1 MTNSDPDFDKK
12 LTTLRDEI
20 DDIDSDLVK
29 LLHRRLA
36 VTSKVGQLKSN
47 VGKPIYD
54 PVREASLFAKRR
66 LQASD
71 AGLSPDLIEDVLRRL
86 MRDSYV
92 SQDASGYRCVNPECK
107 KIVVVGG
114 KGQLGS
120 VFVDLFQRSDYQVAI
135 IEQNDWPNSEAI
147 LAEASLVIVAVPIR
161 LTTMVINHLNNLP
174 KACIL
179 ADLTSI
185 KESPLFEMKQ
195 VHAGPVVGLHPM
207 FGPDVTGLIKQ
218 TIISCEGRNPEQY
231 QWLIEQFEVWGAKI
245 YPVQAHEHDEAMSMV
260 QVMRH
265 FSTIA
270 YGYHL
275 MSEGADI
282 ENLVAMSSP
291 IYRLELIMVGRL
303 FAQDPTLYADI
314 IFANKDNVSMMK
326 RFAYRF
332 LELLEDVSLDD
343 KDAFVD
349 MFNNVSGWFGDY
361 AGDFLEESKSM
372 LLKANELKK
381 D

>member
-12 LTTLRDEI
+12 LTKLRDEI
-20 DDIDSDLVK
+20 DKIDSDLVK

-54 PVREASLFAKRR
+54 PAREASLFVKRR

-107 KIVVVGG
+107 KVVVVGG
-114 KGQLGS
+114 KGQLGAI
-120 VFVDLFQRSDYQVAI
+120 FVDLFQRSDYQVAI
-135 IEQNDWPNSEAI
+135 LEQNDWPNSDAI
-147 LAEASLVIVAVPIR
+147 LAEAGLVIVAVPIH
-161 LTTMVINHLNNLP
+161 LTSMVIRHLNNLP
-174 KACIL
+174 KNCIL

-185 KESPLFEMKQ
+185 KESPLFEMKK
-195 VHAGPVVGLHPM
+195 VHAGPIVGLHPM
-207 FGPDVTGLIKQ
+207 FGPDVTSLIKQ
-218 TIISCEGRNPEQY
+218 TIISCEGRYPEQY
-231 QWLIEQFEVWGAKI
+231 QWLLQQFEVWGAKI

-275 MSEGADI
+275 MSEGADL
-282 ENLVAMSSP
+282 EKLVAMSSP

-303 FAQDPTLYADI
+303 FAQDPCLYADI
-314 IFANKDNVSMMK
+314 IFANKDNVGMMK

-332 LELLEDVSLDD
+332 LELLEDVSLND
-343 KDAFVD
+343 KDAFVN
-349 MFNNVSGWFGDY
+349 MFNHVSDWFGDY

>member
-1 MTNSDPDFDKK
+1 MTNSDPEFDKK
-12 LTTLRDEI
+12 LTKLRDEI
-20 DDIDSDLVK
+20 DEIDSDLVK

-36 VTSKVGQLKSN
+36 VTSKVGRLKSN

-54 PVREASLFAKRR
+54 PAREASLFAKRR

-92 SQDASGYRCVNPECK
+92 SQDASGYRCVNTECK
-107 KIVVVGG
+107 KVVVVGG
-114 KGQLGS
+114 KGQLGAT
-120 VFVDLFQRSDYQVAI
+120 FVDLFQRSDYQVAI
-135 IEQNDWPNSEAI
+135 LEQNDWPNSDAI
-147 LAEASLVIVAVPIR
+147 LADAGLVIVAVPIR
-161 LTTMVINHLNNLP
+161 LTSMVIRHLNNLP
-174 KACIL
+174 ENCIL

-185 KESPLFEMKQ
+185 KESPLFEMKK
-195 VHAGPVVGLHPM
+195 VHAGPIVGLHPM
-207 FGPDVTGLIKQ
+207 FGPDVTSLIKQ
-218 TIISCEGRNPEQY
+218 TIISCEGRYPEEY
-231 QWLIEQFEVWGAKI
+231 QWLLQQFEVWGAKI
-245 YPVQAHEHDEAMSMV
+245 YPVKANEHDKAMSMV

-265 FSTIA
+265 FSTIV

-282 ENLVAMSSP
+282 EKLVAMSSP

-303 FAQDPTLYADI
+303 FAQDPCLYADI
-314 IFANKDNVSMMK
+314 IFANKENIGMMK

-343 KDAFVD
+343 KDAFVN
-349 MFNNVSGWFGDY
+349 MFNHVSDWFGDY

-381 D
+381 H

>member
-1 MTNSDPDFDKK
+1 MTNSDPNFDKK
-12 LTTLRDEI
+12 LILLRDEI
-20 DDIDSDLVK
+20 DEIDSDLVK

-54 PVREASLFAKRR
+54 PAREASLFAKRR

-107 KIVVVGG
+107 KVVVVGG
-114 KGQLGS
+114 KGQLGAI
-120 VFVDLFQRSDYQVAI
+120 FVDLFQRSDYQVAI
-135 IEQNDWPNSEAI
+135 LEQNDWPNSDAI
-147 LAEASLVIVAVPIR
+147 LADAGLVIVAVPIS
-161 LTTMVINHLNNLP
+161 LTSMVIRHLDNLP
-174 KACIL
+174 ESCIL

-185 KESPLFEMKQ
+185 KESPLFEMKN
-195 VHAGPVVGLHPM
+195 VHAGPIVGLHPM
-207 FGPDVTGLIKQ
+207 FGPDVTSLIKQ
-218 TIISCEGRNPEQY
+218 TIISCEGRYPEEY
-231 QWLIEQFEVWGAKI
+231 QWLLQQFEVWGAKI
-245 YPVQAHEHDEAMSMV
+245 YPVKANEHDEAMSMV

-282 ENLVAMSSP
+282 EKLVAMSSP

-303 FAQDPTLYADI
+303 FAQDPSLYADI
-314 IFANKDNVSMMK
+314 IFANKENVGMMK

-332 LELLEDVSLDD
+332 LELLEDVSIDD
-343 KDAFVD
+343 KDAFVN
-349 MFNNVSGWFGDY
+349 MFNHVSDWFGNY
-361 AGDFLEESKSM
+361 AGDFLEESKLM

-381 D
+381 Y

>member
-12 LTTLRDEI
+12 LTKLRDEI
-20 DDIDSDLVK
+20 DEIDSDLVK

-54 PVREASLFAKRR
+54 PAREASLFAKRR

-107 KIVVVGG
+107 KVVVVGG
-114 KGQLGS
+114 KGQLGAI
-120 VFVDLFQRSDYQVAI
+120 FVDLFQRSDYQVAI
-135 IEQNDWPNSEAI
+135 LEQNDWPNSDAI
-147 LAEASLVIVAVPIR
+147 LADAGLVIVAVPIR
-161 LTTMVINHLNNLP
+161 LTSMVIRHLNHLPEN
-174 KACIL
+174 CIL

-185 KESPLFEMKQ
+185 KESPLFEMKK
-195 VHAGPVVGLHPM
+195 VHAGPIVGLHPM
-207 FGPDVTGLIKQ
+207 FGPDVTSLIKQ
-218 TIISCEGRNPEQY
+218 TIISCEGRYPEEY
-231 QWLIEQFEVWGAKI
+231 QWLLQQFEVWGAKI
-245 YPVQAHEHDEAMSMV
+245 YPVKANEHDEAMSMV

-282 ENLVAMSSP
+282 EKLVAMSSP

-303 FAQDPTLYADI
+303 FAQDPCLYADI
-314 IFANKDNVSMMK
+314 IFANKENVGMMK

-332 LELLEDVSLDD
+332 LELLKDVSLDD
-343 KDAFVD
+343 KDAFVN
-349 MFNNVSGWFGDY
+349 MFNHVSDWFGDY

>member
-1 MTNSDPDFDKK
+1 MNNSDADFDKK
-12 LTTLRDEI
+12 LTLLRDEI
-20 DDIDSDLVK
+20 DEIDSDLVK
-29 LLHRRLA
+29 LLQRRLS
-36 VTSKVGQLKSN
+36 VTSKVGQLKSS
-47 VGKPIYD
+47 VGRLIYD

-86 MRDSYV
+86 MRDSYI
-92 SQDASGYRCVNPECK
+92 SQDASGYRCVNPDCK
-107 KIVVVGG
+107 KVVIVGG
-114 KGQLGS
+114 KGQLGAI
-120 VFVDLFQRSDYQVAI
+120 FVDLFQRSNYQVEI
-135 IEQNDWPNSEAI
+135 LEQNDWPNSKAI
-147 LAEASLVIVAVPIR
+147 LAQASLVIVAVPIR
-161 LTTMVINHLNNLP
+161 LTAMVIHQLNNLP
-174 KACIL
+174 PNCIL

-185 KESPLFEMKQ
+185 KESPLFEMKKA
-195 VHAGPVVGLHPM
+195 HAGPVVGLHPM

-218 TIISCEGRNPEQY
+218 TIISCEGRHPQQY
-231 QWLIEQFEVWGAKI
+231 QWLLEQFEVWGAKI

-282 ENLVAMSSP
+282 EKLVAMSSP

-314 IFANKDNVSMMK
+314 IFSNKDNVGMMK

-343 KDAFVD
+343 KDSFVD
-349 MFNNVSGWFGDY
+349 MFNHVSDWFGDY
-361 AGDFLEESKSM
+361 AEDFLEESKSM

-381 D
+381 H

>member
-12 LTTLRDEI
+12 LTKLRDEI
-20 DDIDSDLVK
+20 DEIDSDLVK

-54 PVREASLFAKRR
+54 PAREASLFAKRR

-107 KIVVVGG
+107 KVVVVGG
-114 KGQLGS
+114 KGQLGAI
-120 VFVDLFQRSDYQVAI
+120 FVDLFQRSDYQVAI
-135 IEQNDWPNSEAI
+135 LEQNDWPNSDAI
-147 LAEASLVIVAVPIR
+147 LAEAGLVIVAVPIH
-161 LTTMVINHLNNLP
+161 LTSMVIRHLNNLP
-174 KACIL
+174 KNCIL

-185 KESPLFEMKQ
+185 KESPLFEMKK
-195 VHAGPVVGLHPM
+195 VHAGPIVGLHPM
-207 FGPDVTGLIKQ
+207 FGPDVTSLIKQ
-218 TIISCEGRNPEQY
+218 TIISCEGRYPEQY
-231 QWLIEQFEVWGAKI
+231 QWLLQQFKVWGAKI

-282 ENLVAMSSP
+282 EKLVAMSSP

-303 FAQDPTLYADI
+303 FAQDPCLYADI
-314 IFANKDNVSMMK
+314 IFANKDNVGMMK

-332 LELLEDVSLDD
+332 LELLEDVSLND
-343 KDAFVD
+343 KDAFVN
-349 MFNNVSGWFGDY
+349 MFNHVSDWFGDY

>member
-12 LTTLRDEI
+12 LTKLRDEI
-20 DDIDSDLVK
+20 DEIDSDLVK

-54 PVREASLFAKRR
+54 PAREASLFAKRR

-92 SQDASGYRCVNPECK
+92 SQDASGYRCVNPMCK
-107 KIVVVGG
+107 KVVVVGG
-114 KGQLGS
+114 KGQLGAI
-120 VFVDLFQRSDYQVAI
+120 FVDLFQRSDYQVAI
-135 IEQNDWPNSEAI
+135 LEQNDWPNSDAI
-147 LAEASLVIVAVPIR
+147 LADAGLVIVAVPIR
-161 LTTMVINHLNNLP
+161 LTSMVIRHLNHLPEN
-174 KACIL
+174 CIL

-185 KESPLFEMKQ
+185 KESPLFEMKK
-195 VHAGPVVGLHPM
+195 VHAGPIVGLHPM
-207 FGPDVTGLIKQ
+207 FGPDVTSLIKQ
-218 TIISCEGRNPEQY
+218 TIISCEGRYPEEY
-231 QWLIEQFEVWGAKI
+231 QWLLQQFEVWGAKI
-245 YPVQAHEHDEAMSMV
+245 YPVKANEHDEAMSMV

-282 ENLVAMSSP
+282 EKLVAMSSP

-303 FAQDPTLYADI
+303 FAQDPCLYADI
-314 IFANKDNVSMMK
+314 IFANKENVGMMK

-332 LELLEDVSLDD
+332 LELLKDVSLDD
-343 KDAFVD
+343 KDAFVN
-349 MFNNVSGWFGDY
+349 MFNHVSDWFGNY
-361 AGDFLEESKSM
+361 ADDFLEESKLM

-381 D
+381 Y